1 MLQLTDPVARG
12 LAAATV
18 LGALALA
25 SPLHAAT
32 LDRPPA
38 PVQLAQDNQPA
49 SPPPAAAPAKPRRS
63 PTERVEQRIKT
74 LHEDLHITPD
84 QETLWAPV
92 AQAMRD
98 QASAVQQAIQ
108 QRRQNPP
115 ANAVDDLKAY
125 EAIADAHAQSL
136 QKLVP
141 AFEALYAGLSDD
153 QKKEA
158 DVLFSRSRHMHMRGK
173 SKGSS
178 SQQ

>member
-1 MLQLTDPVARG
+1 MRQLTDPAVRG

-18 LGALALA
+18 LGALVLA
-25 SPLHAAT
+25 SPLRAAT
-32 LDRPPA
+32 IDPPA
-38 PVQLAQDNQPA
+38 AAPAAQLAQTQTAPPA

-74 LHEDLHITPD
+74 LHEDLHITAA
-84 QETLWAPV
+84 QEPLWAPV

-98 QASAVQQAIQ
+98 QATAVGQAIQ

-141 AFEALYAGLSDD
+141 AFQALYASLSDE
-153 QKKEA
+153 QKKAA
-158 DVLFSRSRHMHMRGK
+158 DTLFSRSRHMRMHGK
-173 SKGSS
+173 SKG
-178 SQQ
+178 